1 MDTQQ
6 CLKTLY
12 EAYIQQ
18 GHLDEHQAAIPPKCY
33 MYPIACWGNK
43 GVGTQSNALHRN
55 LLVMVKSL
63 LQIHVSTRWVGMNHS
78 RCLRIHTQ
86 AVTQIGLQDR

>member
-12 EAYIQQ
+12 EAYIQP

-33 MYPIACWGNK
+33 MYPIACWGSK
-43 GVGTQSNALHRN
+43 DVGAQSNASPRN
-55 LLVMVKSL
+55 LLVMERAKY
-63 LQIHVSTRWVGMNHS
+63 RYMY
-78 RCLRIHTQ
+78 
-86 AVTQIGLQDR
+86 LQDG